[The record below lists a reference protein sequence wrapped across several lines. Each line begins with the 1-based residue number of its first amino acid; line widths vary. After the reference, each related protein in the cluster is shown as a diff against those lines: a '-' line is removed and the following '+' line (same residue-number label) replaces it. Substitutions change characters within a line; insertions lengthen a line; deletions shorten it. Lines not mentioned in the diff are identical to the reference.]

1 MNTFTLIRLSI
12 VTGFLSVTIGIIGNN
27 PVNTL
32 IGFMLVA
39 TSTMLHIKILESL
52 HSDLLRLD
60 SN

>member
-12 VTGFLSVTIGIIGNN
+12 VTGLLSVTIGIIGNN

-32 IGFMLVA
+32 IGFMLFTTA
-39 TSTMLHIKILESL
+39 TLLHIKILESL
-52 HSDLLRLD
+52 HSDLSHLD